1 MAEIEKG
8 ESARQI
14 HVHPLCITSI
24 CDHFTRVQMGG
35 SQLKR
40 NDPVVGLIFGV
51 QNGLDVQIMD
61 GTDAVYNV
69 VDGKVVLD
77 MEANFPDVN
86 NPDPEN
92 KSNKMDLFVAPF
104 ESINYELLGWYAVSD
119 QSSAVPDWCHDVHTL
134 VRKVNEAPLLFLLNS
149 APDPNSKQLPLNI
162 FESEEHT
169 AQDTGDVTTS
179 FTEMKFNLET
189 TQMEKIAVDKITKQD
204 TGSGVS
210 VVEVQNQSFA
220 TSLDILRT
228 KINIIIAALKNMQ
241 SQPADQIDYEL
252 LRAGSKI
259 CQQIPA
265 VDSSKFD
272 EFFKT
277 ELADSLMTTY
287 LSANTKTCSIVA
299 EVNDLYARTYVD
311 RAREG
316 GSRIS

>member
-1 MAEIEKG
+1 MAEIESA
-8 ESARQI
+8 ESARKI
-14 HVHPLCITSI
+14 HVHPLSITSI

-35 SQLKR
+35 SQLKK

-61 GTDAVYNV
+61 GTDAVYDV

-119 QSSAVPDWCHDVHTL
+119 QNSVVPEWCHEVHAL

-149 APDPNSKQLPLNI
+149 DHDPDSKQLPLSI
-162 FESEEHT
+162 FESEEQT
-169 AQDTGDVTTS
+169 VPDTGGVTTS
-179 FTEMKFNLET
+179 FVALKFKLET

-204 TGSGVS
+204 AGSGVS
-210 VVEVQNQSFA
+210 VVEVQNQSLV

-228 KINIIIAALKNMQ
+228 KIGVIIDCLKSMQ
-241 SQPADQIDYEL
+241 SQPSHMIDHDL

-272 EFFKT
+272 DFFKT

-287 LSANTKTCSIVA
+287 LSANTKTCSIVT
-299 EVNDLYARTYVD
+299 EVNDLYVRSYVE
-311 RAREG
+311 RAG
-316 GSRIS
+316 GFDL